1 MKRGEVLQSIRE
13 YMNARGSR
21 NYNYYEV
28 SNIKA
33 AMHDEHYDR
42 KANGPKIDGKTKA
55 GRKLINQ
62 RVAQIANERM
72 MRKDITSTD
81 VLLYKQCLRD
91 EYQDRT
97 GKCAFGFADT
107 RKRLGY
113 DEVTGLEVEA

>member
-1 MKRGEVLQSIRE
+1 MQGKVLQNIRE

-21 NYNYYEV
+21 NYSYYEV
-28 SNIKA
+28 ANIKG
-33 AMHDEHYDR
+33 AMRDEHYDR
-42 KANGPKIDGKTKA
+42 KANGPKIDGKTRA
-55 GRKLINQ
+55 GRALINQ

-72 MRKDITSTD
+72 MRKDIAPAD

-97 GKCAFGFADT
+97 GKCAFGFPDT